1 MSTDWAE
8 EIEPGEDARFE
19 ALAQI
24 LARVQRDAARDG
36 RKMRALHAKANAG
49 MRARLEVLDVPAT
62 LRHGLF
68 AAPRTYDA
76 YVRFSSGAPRMQSD
90 DKPDVRGVA
99 IKVLGVEGKKIIPG
113 LEDATTQDF
122 LFIQSPA
129 VVFRDPTEFVELV
142 RIANGSRALA
152 LPRLLFVIGFARTF
166 TILRSLVRALST
178 SGRSFAEQRFFTALP
193 LRIGPH
199 AAKLDLRALSS
210 EAPQPAATGPER
222 LGADL
227 ARRARTGSLVFELR
241 AQLFV
246 DRERTPIEDPTVE
259 WQESIAPFAPV
270 ARLVIPAQDV
280 ESDEGKRVAAYI
292 ERLSFD
298 PWHALVEH
306 RPLGAMMR
314 ARNHAY
320 RVSTTARGAID
331 ERHVARIGVAA

>member
-1 MSTDWAE
+1 MSMDWQE
-8 EIEPGEDARFE
+8 EIAPGEDAHFN
-19 ALAQI
+19 ALAHI
-24 LARVQRDAARDG
+24 LARVQRDAARGG
-36 RKMRALHAKANAG
+36 RKTRALHAKANAG
-49 MRARLEVLDVPAT
+49 MRARLEILEVPAT

-68 AAPRTYDA
+68 ARPAAYDA
-76 YVRFSSGAPRMQSD
+76 FVRFSSGAPRAQSD

-129 VVFRDPTEFVELV
+129 VVFRDPTEFVEFV

-152 LPRLLFVIGFARTF
+152 LPRLLLTIGLVRTF
-166 TILRSLVRALST
+166 TILRSLVRSLAT

-193 LRIGPH
+193 LCFGPH
-199 AAKLDLRALSS
+199 AAKLDLRALASS
-210 EAPQPAATGPER
+210 VPQPVATGPAR
-222 LGADL
+222 LGTDL
-227 ARRARTGSLVFELR
+227 ARRARTGALVFELR

-259 WQESIAPFAPV
+259 WQESVAPFVPV

-280 ESDEGKRVAAYI
+280 ESEEGKRVAEYI

-320 RVSTTARGAID
+320 RVSTAARGAID
-331 ERHVARIGVAA
+331 ERVVARIGAAA